1 MEAIWEA
8 RFQALEAKYDQRILQ
23 LQSQLETVSKN
34 KDKLHSQCI
43 QLAETVETLRQFVD
57 FKEDK
62 QESFFQKYLEKKF
75 NASHT
80 KNKFGTTDIE
90 TDDAIIEIKN
100 WKNYKGAVGQII
112 SYTHGVNKRKVVYL
126 FGKKPKN
133 IKDVINLFR
142 SHHIDM
148 YHLEIDAL
156 GCVNEENMHE
166 CKDDFYQWCRLNIK
180 SCDNGILKLTDVVKK
195 YTNTSKEWH
204 SKELSKYK
212 VVLEALIKDYF
223 KISRWQH
230 SVVTIDNKQYR
241 GWKGVCMV

>member
-100 WKNYKGAVGQII
+100 WKNYKGAVGRCEQAESSIFI
-112 SYTHGVNKRKVVYL
+112 
-126 FGKKPKN
+126 
-133 IKDVINLFR
+133 
-142 SHHIDM
+142 
-148 YHLEIDAL
+148 
-156 GCVNEENMHE
+156 
-166 CKDDFYQWCRLNIK
+166 W
-180 SCDNGILKLTDVVKK
+180 
-195 YTNTSKEWH
+195 KE
-204 SKELSKYK
+204 
-212 VVLEALIKDYF
+212 
-223 KISRWQH
+223 
-230 SVVTIDNKQYR
+230 T
-241 GWKGVCMV
+241 